1 MSGWDFGNKA
11 STDTPSADKKV
22 FTKFPVGTT
31 HIRILDQE
39 PKMRWI
45 HWMPQFGRSIVCPGN
60 CPVCN
65 IRKGEKAAG
74 VEPRYSMQRKFSLNV
89 YNHGTGKL
97 EIMDEGI
104 QFMEDLRDIRE
115 ELLDEG
121 KNLVDAV
128 LKVKK
133 RMSDGKAS
141 YRIDIHE
148 ITPVSAEEQA
158 AYNERT
164 DMDEYFKAHPV
175 EQILQMLEVTENH
188 KEKFI
193 EIVSGGTQNDTQDE
207 QIETE

>member
-1 MSGWDFGNKA
+1 MSGWDFGN
-11 STDTPSADKKV
+11 TPSTEQSQDKKA

-39 PKMRWI
+39 PHMRWI
-45 HWMPQFGRSIVCPGN
+45 HWMPQFNRSIVCPGN
-60 CPVCN
+60 CPVCT
-65 IRKGEKAAG
+65 IRKREKNAG
-74 VEPRYSMQRKFSLNV
+74 LESKYSMQRKFSLNV
-89 YNHGTGKL
+89 YNHGTDKL

-115 ELLDEG
+115 ELLDDG
-121 KNLVDAV
+121 KNLVDAT

-148 ITPVSAEEQA
+148 VTPVNEAEQEA
-158 AYNERT
+158 FNNRT
-164 DMDEYFKAHPV
+164 DMSEYFKAHPI

-193 EIVSGGTQNDTQDE
+193 EIVSGGTQNDTQNE
-207 QIETE
+207 VIETE